1 MCVWFLFL
9 SPVALVLLVARE
21 GKLDMQIP
29 ESMRVFLAHLSKGLE
44 DAKKKSK
51 KKKIP
56 KIKVKHSL
64 F

>member
-29 ESMRVFLAHLSKGLE
+29 ESTRVFLAHLSKGLE
-44 DAKKKSK
+44 AAKKKK
-51 KKKIP
+51 VKKKIP